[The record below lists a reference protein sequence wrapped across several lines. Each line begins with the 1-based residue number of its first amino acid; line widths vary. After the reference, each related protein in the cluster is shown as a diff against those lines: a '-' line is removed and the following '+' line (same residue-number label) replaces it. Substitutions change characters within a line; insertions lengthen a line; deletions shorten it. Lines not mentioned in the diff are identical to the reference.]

1 MQTKETVLMQIPR
14 SYTYKKI
21 SDEGMSGIC
30 YQTSD
35 GRLFKKYKYTI
46 EYYRVLKNVADYFRC
61 NHLALPEEFIF
72 LTSLSEENFIG
83 YLRQLVNG
91 DIFDNLSDNINL
103 ANFIKALNLL
113 EKEMIDNSRRGL
125 VYLDMNGSNMF
136 YTPQDEIKVI
146 DQDLYD
152 ISYEQSFK
160 DRAYYNLRELASTI
174 ASCFFSSRNYQDSR
188 IRENVMKCTTHR
200 NGILRPSE
208 LMIETTNILE
218 ESFTGS
224 ILTLGD
230 FRKKLE
236 LTKEK

>member
-1 MQTKETVLMQIPR
+1 MARE
-14 SYTYKKI
+14 KKARVK
-21 SDEGMSGIC
+21 S
-30 YQTSD
+30 
-35 GRLFKKYKYTI
+35 LKPKK
-46 EYYRVLKNVADYFRC
+46 
-61 NHLALPEEFIF
+61 
-72 LTSLSEENFIG
+72 
-83 YLRQLVNG
+83 
-91 DIFDNLSDNINL
+91 
-103 ANFIKALNLL
+103 
-113 EKEMIDNSRRGL
+113 
-125 VYLDMNGSNMF
+125 
-136 YTPQDEIKVI
+136 
-146 DQDLYD
+146 
-152 ISYEQSFK
+152 SFK
-160 DRAYYNLRELASTI
+160 ERAYYNLRELASTI

>member
-1 MQTKETVLMQIPR
+1 VQTKETVLTQIPR
-14 SYTYKKI
+14 SYTYRRI
-21 SDEGMSGIC
+21 NDGMSGIC
-30 YQTSD
+30 YKTSD

-46 EYYRVLKNVADYFRC
+46 DYYKILKDIADNFRC

-83 YLRQLVNG
+83 YLRQLVSG
-91 DIFDNLSDNINL
+91 DLFDELSDDINFTK
-103 ANFIKALNLL
+103 FIKALILV
-113 EKEMIDNSRRGL
+113 EKEMIDNSKRGL

-146 DQDLYD
+146 DHDLYD
-152 ISYEQSFK
+152 VSFEQSFK
-160 DRAYYNLRELASTI
+160 ERAYYNLRELASTI

-188 IRENVMKCTTHR
+188 IKENVMKCTTHR

-208 LMIETTNILE
+208 LMIETSNILE
-218 ESFTGS
+218 ESFEGS
-224 ILTLGD
+224 IITLGD